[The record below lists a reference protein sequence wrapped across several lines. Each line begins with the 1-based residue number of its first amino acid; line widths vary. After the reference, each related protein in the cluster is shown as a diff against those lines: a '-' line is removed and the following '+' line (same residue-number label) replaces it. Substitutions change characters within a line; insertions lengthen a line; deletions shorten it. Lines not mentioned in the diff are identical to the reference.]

1 MRADRKSE
9 IYIPEN
15 LDFLNIQNLGE
26 RLNEEEIEGLLD
38 EADLEGKVFI
48 FTIFFILQNFL
59 EIRFLFLRFQEK
71 NKQFFMLKRRANQEQ
86 K

>member
-1 MRADRKSE
+1 MGAKRKSV

-48 FTIFFILQNFL
+48 FTIFLSYKT
-59 EIRFLFLRFQEK
+59 FQK
-71 NKQFFMLKRRANQEQ
+71 LGFYF
-86 K
+86 

>member
-1 MRADRKSE
+1 MDAKRKSVL
-9 IYIPEN
+9 YIPEN

-48 FTIFFILQNFL
+48 FTIFFYLTKLFRNQVFISEIL
-59 EIRFLFLRFQEK
+59 REK
-71 NKQFFMLKRRANQEQ
+71 
-86 K
+86 

>member
-48 FTIFFILQNFL
+48 FRIFFILPNFL
-59 EIRFLFLRFQEK
+59 EIRFYF
-71 NKQFFMLKRRANQEQ
+71 
-86 K
+86 